1 MILNSCLIEILKCT
15 VVNRQLC
22 TVIIFNRIQTSREG
36 TIIDSQRRFF
46 LSLVVVV
53 CSTIVVTIRNKAGE
67 SAQLAIPLRCQHV
80 YTFVNG
86 HITNIL
92 DGVIGVTARRTITF
106 TIFLSTVKSTS
117 V

>member
-1 MILNSCLIEILKCT
+1 MILNSCLIEILECT
-15 VVNRQLC
+15 VVNSQLC

-36 TIIDSQRRFF
+36 TIIDNQRRVF
-46 LSLVVVV
+46 LSLVVIV

-67 SAQLAIPLRCQHV
+67 SAQLAISLRCQHV

-92 DGVIGVTARRTITF
+92 DGIIGVTARRTITS
-106 TIFLSTVKSTS
+106 TIFLGTIKSTS